1 MKRFLNLT
9 IIFFKILDKAF
20 IKNFILLT
28 ILTIFS
34 VAFELISL
42 LLLSI
47 FTTNSNDKKS
57 IDFFESSSLS
67 LFISENLTIL
77 LLSSFSLKFLIS
89 IFLIR
94 YQNNSVASLVEKTSK
109 NVFKGIFSNS
119 LEELK
124 FKNSSLHVKT
134 LTVEIAQYA
143 LCFQSYMSIISD
155 GIITLSILSF
165 IFYLNPIESFFS
177 IAVLSIITLIYFFI
191 YKGQIISMGDTRNK
205 VDEKIYNL
213 YTDSFN
219 SILEIKIYKSL
230 NLFTNKLENL
240 LFTQKNYKSDQQTI
254 SQIPKLL
261 YEIGIIVIFI
271 LIFYYYQL
279 SSINV
284 VEKISSLI
292 IFVFGA
298 LKLLPSFNKTFVSF
312 QNIIY
317 YKDSIKII
325 GEAIKEKISKNKISI
340 KNFNKIE
347 FNNVS
352 FGFSENIFLKKLN
365 FKINK
370 NQFVGLIGKSGTGK
384 TTILNILSGHYELK
398 KGRIL
403 IDENNYTN
411 NFYFDKVGLVSQH
424 TKLFEGSLK
433 ENICL
438 EKEFILDKFNDAL
451 INSGLDLDNFFEN
464 RFITESGQNLS
475 GGQLQRIAIAR
486 ALYHEPNLLLLDE
499 PTSALDKATQN
510 QILETLHDL
519 KGKITIVIVTHDSS
533 ELKYCDQIINLD

>member
-134 LTVEIAQYA
+134 LTLEIAQYA
-143 LCFQSYMSIISD
+143 LCFQSYLSIISD

-240 LFTQKNYKSDQQTI
+240 WFTQKNYKSDQQTI

-271 LIFYYYQL
+271 LILYYYQL

-370 NQFVGLIGKSGTGK
+370 NQFIGLIGKSGTGK

-451 INSGLDLDNFFEN
+451 INSGLHLDNFFEN

>member
-143 LCFQSYMSIISD
+143 LCFQSYLSIISD

-165 IFYLNPIESFFS
+165 IFYLNPIES
-177 IAVLSIITLIYFFI
+177 
-191 YKGQIISMGDTRNK
+191 
-205 VDEKIYNL
+205 
-213 YTDSFN
+213 
-219 SILEIKIYKSL
+219 
-230 NLFTNKLENL
+230 LF
-240 LFTQKNYKSDQQTI
+240 YS
-254 SQIPKLL
+254 
-261 YEIGIIVIFI
+261 
-271 LIFYYYQL
+271 
-279 SSINV
+279 
-284 VEKISSLI
+284 
-292 IFVFGA
+292 
-298 LKLLPSFNKTFVSF
+298 
-312 QNIIY
+312 
-317 YKDSIKII
+317 
-325 GEAIKEKISKNKISI
+325 
-340 KNFNKIE
+340 
-347 FNNVS
+347 
-352 FGFSENIFLKKLN
+352 
-365 FKINK
+365 
-370 NQFVGLIGKSGTGK
+370 
-384 TTILNILSGHYELK
+384 
-398 KGRIL
+398 
-403 IDENNYTN
+403 
-411 NFYFDKVGLVSQH
+411 
-424 TKLFEGSLK
+424 
-433 ENICL
+433 
-438 EKEFILDKFNDAL
+438 
-451 INSGLDLDNFFEN
+451 
-464 RFITESGQNLS
+464 
-475 GGQLQRIAIAR
+475 
-486 ALYHEPNLLLLDE
+486 
-499 PTSALDKATQN
+499 
-510 QILETLHDL
+510 
-519 KGKITIVIVTHDSS
+519 
-533 ELKYCDQIINLD
+533 